1 MYRLGLLIFINN
13 VKHFILVDFDI
24 FFLVNEPILNHKCM
38 CTSFLALYSMIG
50 MNLQKQKQ

>member
-1 MYRLGLLIFINN
+1 MYRLGLLIFINY